1 MRPTTQHSG
10 ISNVTASFLSRC
22 RFSTPQPAN
31 CALAYAEF
39 CLFEKLW
46 YTDHCDAPSAGAI
59 KTTESPGLPSASIQL
74 QTPCTSPTSYE
85 QHLALLLDR
94 PYAGLLL
101 VILFL
106 CNIYGFFYV
115 SENEVAMRVVCLNTV
130 SAWPSRYTSYSFAT
144 YM

>member
-10 ISNVTASFLSRC
+10 ISNVTASFSSRC
-22 RFSTPQPAN
+22 RFFNPQPAN